1 MKKTAAILLAAIMLL
16 VVSGS
21 AFAAVPSAVA
31 PAVNPR
37 ITTDLPEIVGG
48 DLEVKTLDELTEDQ
62 QEELG
67 AAIETL
73 PETIPEGTT
82 VQYLNYVSA
91 AEEYTTSIT
100 LDMHNIENLE
110 TKQMVNDEWV
120 DVAVVQDGDV
130 YSVTLADNVSVVSFM
145 LDEETGRPTA
155 QMINGEWENIDELG
169 NEEGIYTIVVSTSY
183 PASVTVNLEN
193 IENARAMQFINGEWV
208 EVETVRNPDGTYT
221 ITVNGPGFVAI
232 VTE

>member
-1 MKKTAAILLAAIMLL
+1 MKRTAVILLAAFMLFAGS
-16 VVSGS
+16 VS
-21 AFAAVPSAVA
+21 AFAAVSSVVA
-31 PAVNPR
+31 PVVNPE
-37 ITTDLPEIVGG
+37 ITTDLPEIVEGNLG
-48 DLEVKTLDELTEDQ
+48 VKTVDELTV
-62 QEELG
+62 EEQ
-67 AAIETL
+67 AVYEEAIASLIEEIP
-73 PETIPEGTT
+73 PEMT

-91 AEEYTTSIT
+91 SEEYTSSIT

-110 TKQMVNDEWV
+110 TKQLVNDEWV
-120 DVAVVQDGDV
+120 DVTVTQDGDV
-130 YSVTLADNVSVVSFM
+130 YSVTLADDVSVVSFM

-193 IENARAMQFINGEWV
+193 TENARAMQFINGKWV

-221 ITVNGPGFVAI
+221 ITVNGPGFVAF